1 MTKNGFMYGTGHT
14 KQWDE
19 LIHNGPMFAP
29 LYEPHNIPIIINNIK
44 YMILISVFLKRR

>member
-1 MTKNGFMYGTGHT
+1 MKKILGFYNMYGTGHT

-29 LYEPHNIPIIINNIK
+29 L
-44 YMILISVFLKRR
+44 